1 MAGESSMFET
11 IQPFY
16 EIMVDWESRLL
27 AESSLFQRTFS
38 SVHAQSVLDC
48 ACGTG
53 HHACLFARWG
63 MDVAASD
70 LSAAMVEKTRQLAA
84 SRNLSLDV
92 RQASFDQVSR
102 TFDRT
107 FDAVVCVGNSLSA
120 AGSRSVV
127 ADGIADMHR
136 VIRPGGVLIVQVLNY
151 ERFAPG
157 QTVYGEPV
165 YRTRLGQDYLFLKAF
180 RRAAT
185 KCDLDVI
192 VLTDGATGQ
201 WTRTVFTER
210 LLVVDRA
217 GLVEMLEQ
225 SGFGKIHLYGG
236 YEGAPFDARMSRD
249 LIAVARRE

>member
-1 MAGESSMFET
+1 MAAETSMFESF
-11 IQPFY
+11 QPFY
-16 EIMVDWESRLL
+16 EIMIDWEARL
-27 AESSLFQRTFS
+27 AGESSLFQRALS
-38 SVHAQSVLDC
+38 SVHAQSVLDS

-63 MDVAASD
+63 MDVAGSD
-70 LSAAMVEKTRQLAA
+70 LSAAMVEKSRHLAA
-84 SRNLSLDV
+84 SRNLKIDI
-92 RQASFDQVSR
+92 RQASFDRLSQ

-120 AGSRSVV
+120 AGSRSTVT
-127 ADGIADMHR
+127 DGIADMHQ
-136 VIRPGGVLIVQVLNY
+136 VIRPGGVLMVQVLNY
-151 ERFAPG
+151 ERFPPG
-157 QTVYGEPV
+157 QTVYGEAV
-165 YRTRLGQDYLFLKAF
+165 HRMHLGQSYLFLKAW

-185 KCDLDVI
+185 KCEMDVI

-210 LLVVDRA
+210 LLVMDRS
-217 GLVEMLEQ
+217 GLVEMLEH

-236 YEGAPFDARMSRD
+236 YDGTPFDSKTSRD